1 MDPARSNLPVPVP
14 RPQLRRPSRRD
25 DDLVTTERLAERERE
40 QSTRMTNQAEARSP
54 NKLES
59 LLFGTTINRVPS
71 LIPGVALAAAV
82 VVAAVLLADLVNSLL
97 GLKGLVSFILVAI
110 VLGMVVRNTV
120 GLSTVFAPGV
130 TFCLKKLLR
139 LGIILLGIRLSIGDV
154 LEIGAFGIPIVI
166 GAVVTGLVVAT
177 VATRRL
183 GLPERLGALIAIG
196 TAICGATA
204 IVAIAPGIRAKDE
217 EVAYAIANITV
228 FGIAAMLIYPFL
240 GNLIFGGD
248 VIEVGLF
255 LGTSI
260 HETAQVA
267 GAGLI
272 YDQSFNVITS
282 PSAADIAIVTKLV
295 RNVLMVVVIPLVT
308 YVYIRRQH
316 SEGEQ
321 TGERTRIIDMMPVF
335 ILGFLAMAAF
345 RSIGDASLESGGTA
359 YGIWGAE
366 AWGDLVHAIRT
377 TAEYCLALAMA
388 AVGLGTSVTQL
399 KGLGFKPFLVGI
411 AAAVAVGA
419 VSIGLVFLFA
429 PLISV

>member
-1 MDPARSNLPVPVP
+1 MTKQAAP
-14 RPQLRRPSRRD
+14 RTPS
-25 DDLVTTERLAERERE
+25 T
-40 QSTRMTNQAEARSP
+40 
-54 NKLES
+54 LEN

-71 LIPGVALAAAV
+71 LIPGVALSAAVVAAAV
-82 VVAAVLLADLVNSLL
+82 LVADLINSAL
-97 GLKGLVSFILVAI
+97 GINGLVSFILVAI
-110 VLGMVVRNTV
+110 VLGIIVRNTV
-120 GLSTVFAPGV
+120 GLNAVFAPGV
-130 TFCLKKLLR
+130 AFSLKKLLR
-139 LGIILLGIRLSIGDV
+139 LGIILLGIRLSIADV
-154 LEIGAFGIPIVI
+154 LEVGAFGVPIVI
-166 GAVVTGLVVAT
+166 GAVITGLVVAT

-183 GLPERLGALIAIG
+183 GLPERLGTLIAVG

-204 IVAIAPGIRAKDE
+204 IVATAPGIRAKEE

-228 FGIAAMLIYPFL
+228 FGIAAMLVYPFL

-272 YDQSFNVITS
+272 YDQSFNITTS
-282 PSAADIAIVTKLV
+282 PSATDVAIVSKLV
-295 RNVLMVVVIPLVT
+295 RNVLMVVVIPLIT
-308 YVYIRRQH
+308 YVYVRRQR
-316 SEGEQ
+316 SEGMK
-321 TGERTRIIDMMPVF
+321 TGQGTRIIDMMPVF

-345 RSIGDASLESGGTA
+345 RSIGDAGIESSGTA
-359 YGIWGAE
+359 YGIWGEE

-377 TAEYCLALAMA
+377 TAEYCLAMAMA
-388 AVGLGTSVTQL
+388 AVGLGTSITQL
-399 KGLGFKPFLVGI
+399 KGLGFKPFVVGI

-419 VSIGLVFLFA
+419 VNIGLVFLFA

>member
-1 MDPARSNLPVPVP
+1 MTR
-14 RPQLRRPSRRD
+14 QT
-25 DDLVTTERLAERERE
+25 VTRT
-40 QSTRMTNQAEARSP
+40 P
-54 NKLES
+54 NTFEN

-71 LIPGVALAAAV
+71 LIPGVVLAAAV
-82 VVAAVLLADLVNSLL
+82 VVAAVVLADLINSLL
-97 GLKGLVSFILVAI
+97 GIKGLVSFILVAI
-110 VLGMVVRNTV
+110 VMGIIVRNTV
-120 GLSTVFAPGV
+120 GLSAVFAPGV

-154 LEIGAFGIPIVI
+154 LEIGAFGIPIVV
-166 GAVVTGLVVAT
+166 GAVITGLVVAT

-183 GLPERLGALIAIG
+183 GLSERLGTLIAIG

-204 IVAIAPGIRAKDE
+204 IVATAPGIRAKEE

-228 FGIAAMLIYPFL
+228 FGIAAMLLYPFL
-240 GNLIFGGD
+240 GNLIFSGD
-248 VIEVGLF
+248 VIQVGLF

-272 YDQSFNVITS
+272 YDQSFNVTTS

-295 RNVLMVVVIPLVT
+295 RNVLMVIVIPLIT
-308 YVYIRRQH
+308 YVYVRRQRA
-316 SEGEQ
+316 EGEE
-321 TGERTRIIDMMPVF
+321 TGHGTRIIDMMPVF

-345 RSIGDASLESGGTA
+345 RSIGDAGVESGGA
-359 YGIWGAE
+359 AFGIWGAE
-366 AWGDLVHAIRT
+366 AWGDLIHATRT
-377 TAEYCLALAMA
+377 TAEYCLAMAMA
-388 AVGLGTSVTQL
+388 AVGLGTSITQL
-399 KGLGFKPFLVGI
+399 KGLGFKPFMVGI